1 MMESSE
7 EMNATPS
14 VPQNNNPQP
23 PQQATPKLVG
33 SKKRKPQKVEM
44 DPEARLDQS
53 IMMKKVSKTRI

>member
-1 MMESSE
+1 MESSE
-7 EMNATPS
+7 EMNAAS
-14 VPQNNNPQP
+14 VPHNNNPQP